1 MGRLPRFIG
10 VFGAVLALLAVARGV
25 PRGIVDGSSVEIRV
39 FAAQNAG
46 SAAPQPAAPDAQPPQ
61 PTPQQPIFRT
71 GINFVRVDVIVT
83 DRAGNP
89 VNDLKPGDFEI
100 TEQNRPQ
107 KVETFK
113 LISLDGGLMDSTN
126 TPPRQIRTD
135 IDEETEAARDD
146 VRLFAI
152 FLDDYHVRRETSMG
166 ARTQIARFVETQLG
180 PSDMIGVMYPLEP
193 VAAVRMTRNHDA
205 VVKGLQQFLGRKYD
219 YTPKNEYE
227 EKIVYYPTETVEL
240 IRNQISLS
248 AIKSLI
254 VHMGGLKEGRK
265 GLILVS
271 EGYTNM
277 VPPQMRDQNAGIP
290 GSGNNARNDPFA
302 GTDANG
308 RTSALEERAAFLA
321 NTEMEDQLRD
331 VWDLANKNNVAI
343 YAVDPRGLATNEF
356 GIDQNIANSTDST
369 YLRSTMDTLRTLA
382 LQTDGRAI
390 INRNDLAIGMKQ
402 IVRDNSAYYLLG
414 YNSTFTAT
422 DGKFHEIKVKVNRPG
437 IQVRARKGYWA
448 FTADD
453 AARALAPPKADP
465 PKAVDAAIASITTPS
480 RARVVRTWIGSER
493 GPDGK
498 TKVTFVWEPVPR
510 APGDPVRTET
520 TPARVSIIAVA
531 PDGSPYYRGR
541 IPEGGAAPAA
551 PAGSK
556 ISFNAQP
563 GKMQLRVSVESA
575 GAEVLDS
582 EVREVAVPDLTA
594 PQVAIGTPAV
604 FRGRT
609 VPEYQR
615 LKTDP
620 QATPTAAREFSRTER
635 VFIRIPA
642 YAPGTSAPT
651 VTARLLN
658 RTGQSMGDLTVSI
671 PAGHPDSKDVE
682 LSLASMPPGEYA
694 VEITATGE
702 GSPVTELVGFR
713 VTS

>member
-1 MGRLPRFIG
+1 MG
-10 VFGAVLALLAVARGV
+10 GASIPLR
-25 PRGIVDGSSVEIRV
+25 
-39 FAAQNAG
+39 AQNA
-46 SAAPQPAAPDAQPPQ
+46 Q
-61 PTPQQPIFRT
+61 TPQQPPAGPPPPPPIENLPQPVFRT

-83 DRAGNP
+83 DKAGNP

-113 LISLDGGLMDSTN
+113 LISLDGGLMDSTT

-135 IDEETEAARDD
+135 IDEETEAGRDD
-146 VRLFAI
+146 VRLFAM
-152 FLDDYHVRRETSMG
+152 FLDDYHVRRETSMS
-166 ARTQIARFVETQLG
+166 ARGQLARFVETQLG

-219 YTPKNEYE
+219 YTPKNDYE
-227 EKIVYYPTETVEL
+227 ERIFYYPTETVEQ

-271 EGYTNM
+271 EGYSNM
-277 VPPQMRDQNAGIP
+277 VPPQMRDQMAAFP
-290 GSGNNARNDPFA
+290 GSNNPARNDPFA
-302 GTDANG
+302 GTDGVG
-308 RTSALEERAAFLA
+308 RSTPLEDRAAWLA
-321 NTEMEDQLRD
+321 GTEMEDQLRD

-356 GIDQNIANSTDST
+356 GIDQNINNSTDST
-369 YLRSTMDTLRTLA
+369 YLRNTMDTLRTLA
-382 LQTDGRAI
+382 VQTDGRAI
-390 INRNDLAIGMKQ
+390 LNRNDIALGMKQ

-453 AARALAPPKADP
+453 AARALAPPKADA
-465 PKAVDAAIASITTPS
+465 PKAVDTAIAAITTPS

-498 TKVTFVWEPVPR
+498 TKVTFLWEPVPR
-510 APGDPVRTET
+510 LPGDAARPEN
-520 TPARVSIIAVA
+520 TPARVSITAVA
-531 PDGSPYYRGR
+531 PDGSPYYRGK
-541 IPEGGAAPAA
+541 IPEGNSSTPAVAGA
-551 PAGSK
+551 K
-556 ISFNAQP
+556 ISFDAKP
-563 GKMQLRVSVESA
+563 GQMQLRVSVESA

-582 EVREVAVPDLTA
+582 EVREIAVPDLTA
-594 PQVAIGTPAV
+594 PQIAIGTPIV
-604 FRGRT
+604 YRGRT
-609 VPEYQR
+609 MPEYQR

-620 QATPTAAREFSRTER
+620 QALPTAAREFSRTER
-635 VFIRIPA
+635 VFIRVPA
-642 YAPGTSAPT
+642 YAPGTTAPT
-651 VTARLLN
+651 VTAKLLN
-658 RTGQSMGDLTVSI
+658 RTGQAMGDLTVAS
-671 PAGHPDSKDVE
+671 ATGHPDSKDIE
-682 LSLASMPPGEYA
+682 LSLASMPPGEYV
-694 VEITATGE
+694 VEISATGQGE
-702 GSPVTELVGFR
+702 PVKELLGFR
-713 VTS
+713 LTS